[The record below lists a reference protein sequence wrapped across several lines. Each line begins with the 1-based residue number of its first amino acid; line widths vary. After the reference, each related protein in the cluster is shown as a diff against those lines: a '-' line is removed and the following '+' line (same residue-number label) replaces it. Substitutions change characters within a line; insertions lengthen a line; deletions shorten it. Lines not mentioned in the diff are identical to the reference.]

1 MWEHIKLVIP
11 YLASLGTI
19 ATACMLFIRPLREKL
34 LGTKAIEEGQRC
46 LLRSDMLQTY
56 YKHKDE
62 GKIRQHELE
71 NFLLEYAAY
80 EALKGNSFMKNIKSV
95 VVTWEVIT

>member
-1 MWEHIKLVIP
+1 MWGDLMRVIP
-11 YLASLGTI
+11 IIASLGTI
-19 ATACMLFIRPLREKL
+19 ATACMLFIRPLREKM

-71 NFLLEYAAY
+71 NFLLEYDAY
-80 EALKGNSFMKNIKSV
+80 EALHGNSFVKNIKSV